1 MADTEPPTPPAQPT
15 NFLSL
20 PRELRDM
27 VYTLTL
33 VPPPLWNR
41 THLPTCPLLDI
52 DTPWQWPVYR
62 STHSTVQDTKSG
74 GFSTPDSFR
83 RLPKSFIDKNRLTT
97 KQVKACHAAGCH
109 GRPGTGLRAAN
120 RQIHDETE
128 EVFWEENTFCYDDQ
142 DMLLRDLTTVGG
154 GKACR
159 KMPRGRLLGERIAP
173 CIPESAKAKIQRLS
187 VMQLR
192 NTRCDPWEVVMAL
205 QELPNL
211 VKLELPASLV
221 AKHLGLFSTLRLPGL
236 RSITAR
242 HSECVVVDDE
252 DRGPRARDCRL
263 DVFLSKT
270 VSLPPCSSSGHGG
283 NEDHRDCE
291 SCREDL
297 GRTAEEVLDPWF
309 RSVYSWR
316 LFRLESRSTV
326 DWCVTAVR
334 EILEERVPVREEDGG
349 PYRMELC
356 LPEGG
361 VEVAWTFGLP
371 ASGEAVRRRKEE
383 MERMRAEKDR
393 IGRKELGPR
402 FDLGSDEMA
411 KERQT
416 ALRRTRREIHIG
428 AGLHRPKLLPAPVGE
443 EAVRAMDRWKAFLE
457 RARNGDSGS
466 EDECE

>member
-27 VYTLTL
+27 VYTLAL
-33 VPPPLWNR
+33 VQPPLWNR
-41 THLPTCPLLDI
+41 THLPTCPLLDT
-52 DTPWQWPVYR
+52 DTPLAM
-62 STHSTVQDTKSG
+62 DTKSG

-97 KQVKACHAAGCH
+97 KQVKACYAAGCH

-120 RQIHDETE
+120 RQIHDETD

-159 KMPRGRLLGERIAP
+159 KMPRGRLLGKCIAP

-221 AKHLGLFSTLRLPGL
+221 AKHLGSFSTLRLPGL
-236 RSITAR
+236 RSINAR

-263 DVFLSKT
+263 DVFLFKT
-270 VSLPPCSSSGHGG
+270 ITLPSCLSSGHSG
-283 NEDHRDCE
+283 NEGQRDCE

-297 GRTAEEVLDPWF
+297 GRTAKEVLDPWF
-309 RSVYSWR
+309 RSLYSWP
-316 LFRLESRSTV
+316 LAGLERRST
-326 DWCVTAVR
+326 CG
-334 EILEERVPVREEDGG
+334 LECLGG
-349 PYRMELC
+349 
-356 LPEGG
+356 
-361 VEVAWTFGLP
+361 A
-371 ASGEAVRRRKEE
+371 
-383 MERMRAEKDR
+383 
-393 IGRKELGPR
+393 
-402 FDLGSDEMA
+402 
-411 KERQT
+411 
-416 ALRRTRREIHIG
+416 
-428 AGLHRPKLLPAPVGE
+428 
-443 EAVRAMDRWKAFLE
+443 
-457 RARNGDSGS
+457 GDSGGARAGS
-466 EDECE
+466 GGGWGAL